1 MTAGLLRLRRYAS
14 LAEIDAEPAAQKAK
28 VVSLAWRET
37 RDDQME
43 GSREMDRSRLNGPPE
58 PKATH

>member
-43 GSREMDRSRLNGPPE
+43 GSRWKWIVGD
-58 PKATH
+58 

>member
-1 MTAGLLRLRRYAS
+1 MTAGLLRLRPYAS

-37 RDDQME
+37 RDDQW
-43 GSREMDRSRLNGPPE
+43 RDRG
-58 PKATH
+58 KWIVVD